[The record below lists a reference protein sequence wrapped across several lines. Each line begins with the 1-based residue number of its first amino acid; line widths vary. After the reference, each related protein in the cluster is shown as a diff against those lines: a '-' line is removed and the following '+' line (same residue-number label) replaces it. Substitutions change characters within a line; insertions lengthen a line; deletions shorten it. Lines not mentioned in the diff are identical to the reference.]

1 MRCWKERDYCWG
13 SRLGTSRGRRVITEE
28 VDDKRTW
35 KKQQQKTANNSRTGC
50 FGRPPGRPPAQAGDR
65 STGAVDRCAQR
76 AQGGNSVDRPVDRLK
91 VPNSLLGT
99 RSTGWSTGGRGRST
113 ARSTDSR
120 LRVNFAVLETCL
132 YKYGISRVFMDAR
145 KSGALFRSEVLLVL

>member
-1 MRCWKERDYCWG
+1 M
-13 SRLGTSRGRRVITEE
+13 ITEE

-65 STGAVDRCAQR
+65 STGAVDRCSQR
-76 AQGGNSVDRPVDRLK
+76 AQGGSSVDRPVDRLK

-99 RSTGWSTGGRGRST
+99 RSTGRSTGGRGRST
-113 ARSTDSR
+113 DSR
-120 LRVNFAVLETCL
+120 VWVKNLLFRKSVYKRAVLIFRVL
-132 YKYGISRVFMDAR
+132 YQKNWKAR
-145 KSGALFRSEVLLVL
+145 ALLYSKRLLAIVIFLKVINLSSGLPRGRRR